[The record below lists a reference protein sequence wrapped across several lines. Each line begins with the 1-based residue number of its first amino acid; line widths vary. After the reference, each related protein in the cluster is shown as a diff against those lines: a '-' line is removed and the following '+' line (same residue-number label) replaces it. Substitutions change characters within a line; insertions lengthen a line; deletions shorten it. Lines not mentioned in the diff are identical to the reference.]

1 MFNVAALLSYCLL
14 GRSPVNKIS
23 NLVVNFFHSELQ
35 MKNFLKVKEESP
47 PKYFENGIVNT
58 WTRSESFCLESW
70 NKILALVLE
79 ADAIIFTSETYICR
93 I

>member
-1 MFNVAALLSYCLL
+1 M
-14 GRSPVNKIS
+14 
-23 NLVVNFFHSELQ
+23 
-35 MKNFLKVKEESP
+35 FLKVKDENP

-58 WTRSESFCLESW
+58 WTRSESFCFESW

-79 ADAIIFTSETYICR
+79 ADAIIFTSETFICK